1 MVIYFAKRL
10 LEMIPTVIG
19 ITLISFFIIHLA
31 PGKPTDILSEL
42 NPKITPE
49 AREKLE
55 KYYGLDKPIIV
66 QYGIWLKRLVK
77 LDFNESFFT
86 DKRPVWKKIKERLP
100 ITITIFDFGDSFSTD
115 KRPVWDKIKERLPI
129 TILINV
135 LSLILVILIAIPI
148 GVSSATHQYSLYDK
162 IATVTVFVGFAIP
175 TFWLS
180 LLLMILFGIY
190 LDWLP
195 ISGIKSLNYDTLS
208 TGGKIWDMSSH
219 LILPVLLGAF
229 GGLAGLSRY
238 MRSNMLEVIRADYIT
253 TARAK
258 GLSERV
264 VIYKH
269 AMRNALLPVIT
280 ILGLSVPGLIGGSV
294 IFETIF
300 AIPGMG
306 QLFYMSVMTRD
317 YPLIMGVL
325 TIGAVLTLIGNLL
338 ADAGYAVADPRI
350 RNR

>member
-1 MVIYFAKRL
+1 MVIYFIKRL
-10 LEMIPTVIG
+10 LEMIPTIIG
-19 ITLISFFIIHLA
+19 ITLVSFFIIHLA
-31 PGKPTDILSEL
+31 PGKPTDILAEL

-55 KYYGLDKPIIV
+55 KYYGLDKPIIT
-66 QYGIWLKRLVK
+66 QYGIWLKRVVK
-77 LDFNESFFT
+77 L
-86 DKRPVWKKIKERLP
+86 
-100 ITITIFDFGDSFSTD
+100 DFGDSFSTD

-129 TILINV
+129 TIIINV

-162 IATVTVFVGFAIP
+162 ITTVAVFVGFAIP
-175 TFWLS
+175 TFWLA

-195 ISGIKSLNYDTLS
+195 ISGIRSLDYDNLS
-208 TGGKIWDMSSH
+208 AGGKVWDLTSH
-219 LILPVLLGAF
+219 LILPVLLEAF

-238 MRSNMLEVIRADYIT
+238 MRSNMLEVIRSDYIT

-306 QLFYMSVMTRD
+306 QLFYMSVMMRD
-317 YPLIMGVL
+317 YPLIMGIL
-325 TIGAVLTLIGNLL
+325 TIGAILTLIGNLL
-338 ADAGYAVADPRI
+338 ADIGYAVADPRI
-350 RNR
+350 RTR

>member
-1 MVIYFAKRL
+1 MVIYFIKRL
-10 LEMIPTVIG
+10 LEMIPTIIG
-19 ITLISFFIIHLA
+19 ITLVSFFIIHLA
-31 PGKPTDILSEL
+31 PGKPTDILAEL

-55 KYYGLDKPIIV
+55 KYYGLDKPIIT
-66 QYGIWLKRLVK
+66 QYGIWLKRVVK
-77 LDFNESFFT
+77 L
-86 DKRPVWKKIKERLP
+86 
-100 ITITIFDFGDSFSTD
+100 DFGDSFSTD

-129 TILINV
+129 TIIINV

-162 IATVTVFVGFAIP
+162 ITTVAVFVGFAIP
-175 TFWLS
+175 TFWLA

-195 ISGIKSLNYDTLS
+195 ISGIRSLDYDNLS
-208 TGGKIWDMSSH
+208 AGGKVWDLASH
-219 LILPVLLGAF
+219 LILPVLLEAF

-238 MRSNMLEVIRADYIT
+238 MRSNMLEVIRSDYIT

-306 QLFYMSVMTRD
+306 QLFYMSVMMRD
-317 YPLIMGVL
+317 YPLIMGIL
-325 TIGAVLTLIGNLL
+325 TIGAILTLAGNLL

-350 RNR
+350 RTR

>member
-1 MVIYFAKRL
+1 MVIYFIKRL
-10 LEMIPTVIG
+10 IEMIPTIIG

-31 PGKPTDILSEL
+31 PGKPTDILAEL

-66 QYGIWLKRLVK
+66 QYGIWIKRLIK
-77 LDFNESFFT
+77 L
-86 DKRPVWKKIKERLP
+86 
-100 ITITIFDFGDSFSTD
+100 DFGDSFSTD

-135 LSLILVILIAIPI
+135 LSLIVVILIAIPI
-148 GVSSATHQYSLYDK
+148 GVSSATHQYSIYDK
-162 IATVTVFVGFAIP
+162 IATVVVFVGFAIP
-175 TFWLS
+175 TFWLA
-180 LLLMILFGIY
+180 LLLMILFGVY

-208 TGGKIWDMSSH
+208 TGGKIWDMSRH

-258 GLSERV
+258 GLSERI

>member
-66 QYGIWLKRLVK
+66 QYGIWIKRLIK
-77 LDFNESFFT
+77 IDYDESFST
-86 DKRPVWKKIKERLP
+86 DKRPFWGKIKERLP
-100 ITITIFDFGDSFSTD
+100 ITIHIFDFGDSFSTD

-135 LSLILVILIAIPI
+135 LSLILVILIAVPI

-175 TFWLS
+175 TFWLA

-195 ISGIKSLNYDTLS
+195 ISGIKSLNYDDLS

-229 GGLAGLSRY
+229 SGLAGLSRY

-338 ADAGYAVADPRI
+338 ADAGYAIADPRI
-350 RNR
+350 RSR